1 MSSNEIGD
9 EGISILGDA
18 LAVNITLQ
26 YLDLAQSRAITQNGW
41 RTFSNCLRNPQSALK
56 ELILWDCGMDEQ
68 GAAVLATSLAANS
81 SVKTLD
87 LDSNDVESTG
97 VVAFFHTLQVGASGL
112 ETLLINSVDLEDIT
126 EEEWCILSCALCDKA
141 TIGKT
146 YTSNHTFH
154 TCSLSEEM
162 ETCCDCS
169 LQELSILLD
178 LNRNPNKAEVA
189 RWKIMKSHFSCGNLG
204 IHAIAC
210 MHESVLPH
218 AIEWMGRDKHG
229 YWAMFSFV
237 KSFPTLFDVS
247 QDQREGP
254 KKRKIR

>member
-1 MSSNEIGD
+1 MVLKQPFCLLKKLRMSSNEIED

-18 LAVNITLQ
+18 LAVNTTLQ
-26 YLDLAQSRAITQNGW
+26 YLDLAQSRAITLSGW
-41 RTFSNCLRNPQSALK
+41 QTFSNCLRNPQSALK
-56 ELILWDCGMDEQ
+56 ELILWGCGMDEQ

-87 LDSNDVESTG
+87 LDGNNVESTG
-97 VVAFFHTLQVGASGL
+97 VVTFFHTLQVGASVL

-126 EEEWCILSCALCDKA
+126 EEGWCILSRTLCDKA

-154 TCSLSEEM
+154 TCSLSEYM

-169 LQELSILLD
+169 LQDLSILLD

-189 RWKIMKSHFSCGNLG
+189 RRKIMKYHFSCGTRVF
-204 IHAIAC
+204 
-210 MHESVLPH
+210 M
-218 AIEWMGRDKHG
+218 
-229 YWAMFSFV
+229 
-237 KSFPTLFDVS
+237 
-247 QDQREGP
+247 Q
-254 KKRKIR
+254 